1 MDDTKIKKVLEY
13 IEILNAGQEIFP
25 KKQYEKLIKPYTK
38 YTKILHTLPEK
49 DIKRILK
56 NKMDYEEN
64 KDRLNKIAEKY
75 FKQKNKVKN
84 HQSEK
89 QKKSCKRYY
98 GNKIARAKENNLL
111 KTLNK
116 KSRRH
121 KFIVFQ
127 RELLKKNC
135 KQFKF

>member
-1 MDDTKIKKVLEY
+1 MDDIKIKKVLEY
-13 IEILNAGQEIFP
+13 IDILNERQDIFP
-25 KKQYEKLIKPYTK
+25 KKQYDKLIKHYSK
-38 YTKILHTLPEK
+38 YTKILHTLPKK
-49 DIKRILK
+49 DIISILK

-75 FKQKNKVKN
+75 FTKQNKVTN
-84 HQSEK
+84 HQLEK
-89 QKKSCKRYY
+89 KKKSCKRYY
-98 GNKIARAKENNLL
+98 GNKSARAKEDNLL

-127 RELLKKNC
+127 RNLLKKNC
-135 KQFKF
+135 KNIKF